1 MTSPR
6 RHVWRW
12 GGGGGVRG
20 GLRLPPPPP
29 TPPSLG
35 VTPSVGEGKGGIP
48 PFPTLPPPPL
58 NVVTATAAREKHSPR
73 CHGNP
78 PKNPRGDPF
87 STRGIFPPPKN
98 HHRIPKISPPTRDAP
113 QKQHDLSDPSPRR
126 WTPPKTPQ
134 SHSGLPETPRNS
146 PLEPPNF
153 TPTRETPPRYG
164 WGRLRRGGR
173 AGGPVEQR
181 QRRRP
186 RSGRTRVRDPLG
198 EGSDTRARQP
208 RHWGWRVPMRIPH
221 TLNSHCLPS
230 QCPRELLV
238 PAPLVCSHYPQ

>member
-1 MTSPR
+1 M
-6 RHVWRW
+6 W
-12 GGGGGVRG
+12 GRG
-20 GLRLPPPPP
+20 KAGS
-29 TPPSLG
+29 PPSLPSPHRPSTLSRQPRRG
-35 VTPSVGEGKGGIP
+35 KSIPPVAMGTPPKIHVGTPSPRVG
-48 PFPTLPPPPL
+48 
-58 NVVTATAAREKHSPR
+58 S
-73 CHGNP
+73 
-78 PKNPRGDPF
+78 
-87 STRGIFPPPKN
+87 SPPPKN